1 MIRAL
6 AALTVAL
13 TLTATPA
20 LREWTRDNN
29 RKRQPKP
36 GECGTYSNYTRGCR
50 CDDCKE
56 ANRIYR
62 REYYARRKAS

>member
-1 MIRAL
+1 M
-6 AALTVAL
+6 T
-13 TLTATPA
+13 TH
-20 LREWTRDNN
+20 TR
-29 RKRQPKP
+29 PKP
-36 GECGTYSNYTRGCR
+36 GECGTYSIYTRGCR